1 VLARRSN
8 NQQETEGLH
17 MQRRT
22 VISTGLLSLVA
33 AVLMA
38 PAAEAQFDAMSLLG
52 RTLGLSSD
60 QLEGGV
66 GSILT
71 LAQEKLVRG
80 DYDKVAAAIPGAS
93 KYLDKAKQLGAVTGP
108 VGDVAGLNSALG
120 RLGIDQETA
129 ARLVPAVKET
139 AARLGGGEVGTLLS
153 SVLGT

>member
-1 VLARRSN
+1 
-8 NQQETEGLH
+8 

>member
-1 VLARRSN
+1 
-8 NQQETEGLH
+8 

-22 VISTGLLSLVA
+22 VISTGLISLMA
-33 AVLMA
+33 AVLVT
-38 PAAEAQFDAMSLLG
+38 PTAEGQFDAMSLLG

-108 VGDVAGLNSALG
+108 LGDVAGLNSALG

-129 ARLVPAVKET
+129 AKFVPAVKET
-139 AARLGGGEVGTLLS
+139 ASRLGGGEVGKLLS
-153 SVLGT
+153 GVLGT

>member
-1 VLARRSN
+1 
-8 NQQETEGLH
+8 

-22 VISTGLLSLVA
+22 VISTGLISLMA
-33 AVLMA
+33 AVLVT
-38 PAAEAQFDAMSLLG
+38 PTAEGQFDAMSLLG

-108 VGDVAGLNSALG
+108 LGDVAGLNSALG

-129 ARLVPAVKET
+129 AKFVPAVKENVST
-139 AARLGGGEVGTLLS
+139 PAVPLM
-153 SVLGT
+153 

>member
-1 VLARRSN
+1 
-8 NQQETEGLH
+8 

-22 VISTGLLSLVA
+22 VISTGLISLVA
-33 AVLMA
+33 AVSIA
-38 PAAEAQFDAMSLLG
+38 PTAEGQFDAMSLLG

-108 VGDVAGLNSALG
+108 LGDVAGLNSALG

-129 ARLVPAVKET
+129 AKFVPAVKET
-139 AARLGGGEVGTLLS
+139 ASRLGGGEVGKLLS
-153 SVLGT
+153 GVLGT